1 MAEFSG
7 VAQTVQPNETITYSI
22 VNVPCY
28 RGLVMHDP
36 SSGNFLLKG
45 ALQNGG
51 YSQRCCC
58 KKNTRD
64 SLYLVSVGANIAVP
78 EGQTVG
84 EISIAIAVDG
94 GTLSNTTMRATPA
107 AVEEFAN
114 VSRTTNV
121 SIFSGCCQTVT
132 VKNTST
138 IPILVSEPNI
148 VFQIA

>member
-1 MAEFSG
+1 
-7 VAQTVQPNETITYSI
+7 
-22 VNVPCY
+22 
-28 RGLVMHDP
+28 
-36 SSGNFLLKG
+36 
-45 ALQNGG
+45 
-51 YSQRCCC
+51 
-58 KKNTRD
+58 
-64 SLYLVSVGANIAVP
+64 LVSVGANIAVP

-94 GTLSNTTMRATPA
+94 GTLSNTTMRVTPA
-107 AVEEFAN
+107 AVEEFVN